1 MPTLRDGVL
10 QNTIYSKT
18 NENVRRVGAVSFYCN
33 QAYDFEFGSDFSEF
47 TSVFQKKI
55 FNLQT
60 FTSNFPAEKGR
71 QILTLIENCHNDG
84 TSGELKLQ
92 YQTAD
97 LETKYYNFIVTP
109 TPMNETK
116 CTCTMVDISEM
127 YIHNLDAYFHRY
139 LLDNIKDS
147 LIAVDENGIVSY
159 WNDGA
164 ARIFNIDKSEIL
176 GKSIDLLG
184 SGFNI
189 EDFRQMVAN
198 GIPFKQSDW
207 NYKKD
212 DQDTW
217 VEVTTT
223 AILGQNNTV
232 IGVLGIAKEITEL
245 KKTQL
250 EVSFHQNLL
259 ETLFDKN
266 RTGILIIDE
275 NHNVIYCNSKA
286 SKRLNQWCDKNI
298 VKGRKVDFNETGPE
312 SLYFTGFSSA
322 LQSENSNQET
332 EYFENGQINWFK
344 ISFFSLNDIGSHR
357 PKLAACIIENVTDL
371 KQNEIALSDTAIRL
385 DSFFKH
391 AYTGMF
397 IFNLDGE
404 LLKANPAFEKIL
416 GYNLEKQIDLNYA
429 KISVP
434 QDYSTEYLLL
444 EDLKSGNL
452 SSYEISKQFLNS
464 EGLPTQCITEI
475 SLVRNYKDEPDYIIG
490 IIQDVSHERELIQE
504 LWNTKNRL
512 KLANEAAEIGI
523 WEYDLNS
530 EVLTWDKCMKNL
542 YGLDDSIDDELSFE
556 TWSLYIY
563 PDDLQETILG
573 TTNVINGAPRMEVNF
588 RIFKDDEIR
597 HIQAYAVK
605 FEQDGASKLIG
616 LNWDITD
623 AVKSKERILR
633 LNSELQESEEY
644 MRSLLERGHDA
655 VVVLDTDFIIKDA
668 TVSTANVIG
677 YENTECIGRVAWRL
691 MNFPD
696 QGKFLK
702 DWYSMLNAPGSS
714 FDIDIPF
721 VHKDGREI
729 WLETT
734 FTNLLKHETV
744 NGVVMN
750 FRDATTRFKS
760 VEQLQKAKEAA
771 EEISKLKGS
780 FLANMSHEI
789 RTPLNGIMGLA
800 TLIGDETN
808 LNSIREYAS
817 LQIQSSSRL
826 LETVNSILEM
836 AKLEAKSTSLNQTN
850 HNLCELVKIGVKS
863 FKLLAEE
870 KGLDFRFSCDSEDLI
885 VEIDPGVIH
894 QVVNNVVGNAVKFT
908 LKGFVDVHAF
918 ENLEDDQ
925 LYFNIR
931 VQDSGIGID
940 PTFISKLF
948 DAFEQ
953 ESQGYSRRFEGS
965 GLGLSITKKYIEI
978 LGGSIEVNSTK
989 DVGSTFHI
997 RIPVKRIDS

>member
-1 MPTLRDGVL
+1 MATLRDGVL
-10 QNTIYSKT
+10 QNSLYSKS

-33 QAYDFEFGSDFSEF
+33 ASYDFEFGNDFSEF
-47 TSVFQKKI
+47 TSVFREKVT
-55 FNLQT
+55 NLQT
-60 FTSNFPAEKGR
+60 FTTNFPADKGE
-71 QILTLIENCHNDG
+71 QILTLIENCHRNG
-84 TSGELKLQ
+84 TSGELKLH
-92 YQTAD
+92 YQTAH

-109 TPMNETK
+109 TPLNDAK

-127 YIHNLDAYFHRY
+127 CIQNLDAYFHRY

-159 WNDGA
+159 WNEGA

-184 SGFNI
+184 PGFKI
-189 EDFRQMVAN
+189 EDFRQMVAD
-198 GIPFKQSDW
+198 GIPFKQSEW
-207 NYKKD
+207 NYKRD

-223 AILGQNNTV
+223 AILGQNNNL
-232 IGVLGIAKEITEL
+232 IGVLGIAKDITEL

-266 RTGILIIDE
+266 RTGIIIIDE
-275 NHNVIYCNSKA
+275 NHDVIYCNSKA
-286 SKRLNQWCDKNI
+286 SKRLSQWCDLTLL
-298 VKGRKVDFNETGPE
+298 KGRKVNFKENGPQA
-312 SLYFTGFSSA
+312 LYFNGFSSA
-322 LQSENSNQET
+322 LNNENTSQET
-332 EYFENGQINWFK
+332 EYFENDKINWFK
-344 ISFFSLNDIGSHR
+344 ISFFSLNENDSR
-357 PKLAACIIENVTDL
+357 RMNLAACIIENITDL
-371 KQNEIALSDTAIRL
+371 RQNEIALSDTTIRL

-397 IFNLDGE
+397 IFNLEGE

-416 GYNLEKQIDLNYA
+416 GYSLEKHTDLNYA
-429 KISVP
+429 QISLP
-434 QDYSTEYLLL
+434 QDFSTEYLLL
-444 EDLKSGNL
+444 EDLKSGKLN
-452 SSYEISKQFLNS
+452 SYEISKQFLNS
-464 EGLPTQCITEI
+464 DGIPTQCITEI
-475 SLVRNYKDEPDYIIG
+475 SLVKNYKDEPDYIIG
-490 IIQDVSHERELIQE
+490 IVQDVSHERELIQE

-530 EVLTWDKCMKNL
+530 EVLIWDKCMKSL

-556 TWSLYIY
+556 TWSMYIY

-616 LNWDITD
+616 LNWDITE

-644 MRSLLERGHDA
+644 IRSLLERGHDA
-655 VVVLDTDFIIKDA
+655 VVVLDADFIIKDA

-677 YENTECIGRVAWRL
+677 YENVECIGRVAWRL

-702 DWYSMLNAPGSS
+702 DWYEMLNVPGSS

-721 VHKDGREI
+721 VHKDGNEI

-734 FTNLLKHETV
+734 FTNLLNHEAV
-744 NGVVMN
+744 KGVVMN
-750 FRDATTRFKS
+750 FRDATTRYKS
-760 VEQLQKAKEAA
+760 VEQLQKAKDAA

-800 TLIGDETN
+800 NLIGEESN
-808 LNSIREYAS
+808 LNSIKEYAS
-817 LQIQSSSRL
+817 LQIQSSSRF

-836 AKLEAKSTSLNQTN
+836 AKLEAKSTSFNQTN
-850 HNLCELVKIGVKS
+850 HNLCELVKIGVRS
-863 FKLLAEE
+863 FKPLAEE
-870 KGLDFRFSCDSEDLI
+870 KGLDFRFRCDSEDLV

-918 ENLEDDQ
+918 EAIQDDQ
-925 LYFNIR
+925 LHFNIR

-978 LGGSIEVNSTK
+978 LGGSIEVTSTK
-989 DVGSTFHI
+989 DVGSTFLV
-997 RIPVKRIDS
+997 RIPVKRVDS